1 MALTSRCSVNAYAC
15 SDFNFCSI
23 VCIKKELSL
32 KLFSKAS
39 ICISG
44 LTDVTRKLFVYLL
57 KKKKKGPH
65 VFVDLNSKMGL
76 FCFFFLLF
84 YVEWGEG
91 EKKKRGGKRRQKE
104 EKSILQ
110 GSGYQ
115 GFFILYGS
123 LAV

>member
-1 MALTSRCSVNAYAC
+1 MQCAYFA
-15 SDFNFCSI
+15 
-23 VCIKKELSL
+23 
-32 KLFSKAS
+32 FSS
-39 ICISG
+39 SFSMWSG
-44 LTDVTRKLFVYLL
+44 GR
-57 KKKKKGPH
+57 
-65 VFVDLNSKMGL
+65 
-76 FCFFFLLF
+76 
-84 YVEWGEG
+84 G